1 MFFYWYFLLLQLW
14 AQGGGCKSSIFHP
27 GIECNFTLMMT
38 LMISKMI
45 IIVVLMM
52 RMVLMMMLELV
63 AVLTESH
70 SDFTL
75 LTGLGN
81 QTSSGHVAIA
91 WLLQHLVTLA
101 ISSINQVSSC
111 HSYSIT
117 VSTILPGKKLI
128 FNLAMK
134 FTNKK
139 NIRWEVLSDRS
150 KKHFMGL
157 FLFGGIDTEQSESY
171 WLTQMTTKPHIII
184 QRYYVFSFERLNQTR
199 PSKQCRFCDYLL
211 DLSLIS
217 QDCQSC

>member
-1 MFFYWYFLLLQLW
+1 MGCEWKQEMGGNYCFIAIWSSSLGLFKEKLLEFRCCRLFVLLLIFFTVTVMS
-14 AQGGGCKSSIFHP
+14 AGGRLQSYILHP

-45 IIVVLMM
+45 IIIVLMM

-81 QTSSGHVAIA
+81 QTSSCHVAIA

-134 FTNKK
+134 FTN
-139 NIRWEVLSDRS
+139 
-150 KKHFMGL
+150 
-157 FLFGGIDTEQSESY
+157 
-171 WLTQMTTKPHIII
+171 
-184 QRYYVFSFERLNQTR
+184 
-199 PSKQCRFCDYLL
+199 
-211 DLSLIS
+211 
-217 QDCQSC
+217 

>member
-1 MFFYWYFLLLQLW
+1 MALHLIKGVVNESKKQVAITVSLQFDRVLSPFLKKSCSNLVVAGFLFFYWYFLLLQLW

-45 IIVVLMM
+45 IIIVLMM

-81 QTSSGHVAIA
+81 QTSSCHVAIA

-134 FTNKK
+134 FTN
-139 NIRWEVLSDRS
+139 
-150 KKHFMGL
+150 
-157 FLFGGIDTEQSESY
+157 
-171 WLTQMTTKPHIII
+171 
-184 QRYYVFSFERLNQTR
+184 
-199 PSKQCRFCDYLL
+199 
-211 DLSLIS
+211 
-217 QDCQSC
+217 